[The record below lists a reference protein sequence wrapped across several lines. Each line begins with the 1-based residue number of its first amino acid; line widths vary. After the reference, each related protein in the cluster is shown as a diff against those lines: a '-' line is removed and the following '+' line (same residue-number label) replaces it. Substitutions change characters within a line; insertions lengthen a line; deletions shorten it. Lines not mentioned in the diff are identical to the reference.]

1 MVSGGKTTLCDYS
14 MLFSLVIYQGKT
26 AMSDFEQ
33 NPPRS
38 SGVWADMATTISV
51 MRLHAN
57 GCTWCVC
64 IPIFLSSFLLLSPY
78 NPLLLSIYLS
88 ISLPWNRQAISCPH
102 AKMVRQLRQL
112 KMTTCCFWKGSFTLQ
127 PSISKAIPL
136 ASRAELNLHL
146 LSGSYWLNI
155 GRPSS

>member
-1 MVSGGKTTLCDYS
+1 MQALTRLSGDDRSQMIVCQR
-14 MLFSLVIYQGKT
+14 LFVQSQGKARQKQRMT
-26 AMSDFEQ
+26 
-33 NPPRS
+33 
-38 SGVWADMATTISV
+38 TTISV

-64 IPIFLSSFLLLSPY
+64 IPIFLSSFLLLPPY

-112 KMTTCCFWKGSFTLQ
+112 KITTKCFAKVLSPCNPLFPKLYCQ
-127 PSISKAIPL
+127 PAEQTVTSIF
-136 ASRAELNLHL
+136 RQVF
-146 LSGSYWLNI
+146 I
-155 GRPSS
+155 GWI